1 MSTSFLDSLKISSNP
16 SKSSISLLSNPF
28 LLPENDMNTNKLQQ
42 IFDITNP
49 IFPNSDVLTKSS
61 SSIINCK
68 ETNSPN
74 NCIWYSP
81 SISDRSNPKNNMVC
95 PSDKSDLCWMDTSAN
110 EKRQFKCGECNVNTN
125 GQTDLCHISM
135 TASRYK
141 DTSNWSTN
149 MTTGYNSSC
158 KNKWFKA

>member
-1 MSTSFLDSLKISSNP
+1 MSTSLLDSLKIYP
-16 SKSSISLLSNPF
+16 KSDMSLLSNPF
-28 LLPENDMNTNKLQQ
+28 SLPENDMNNNELQQ

-49 IFPNSDVLTKSS
+49 IFPNSNVSTKSS

-68 ETNSPN
+68 ETN